1 MMKYVFLA
9 LAMLIFLG
17 GCSQKTRSSIAGDV
31 KQTGTN
37 LKDAGEDIV
46 NYPAK

>member
-1 MMKYVFLA
+1 MMKYIFLV

-31 KQTGTN
+31 EQTGTN
-37 LKDAGEDIV
+37 LKNAGENLVD
-46 NYPAK
+46 YPAK